1 MSVVKSLFIGLN
13 SGTSIVPSTTA
24 ADYIETL
31 FTSENV
37 AASASTTEDDT
48 YSTSRQPRGSVR
60 TGISAQGPLEQRFRF
75 GASDHIFESGLH
87 SPDWEPVSLNGTP
100 TYSISNA
107 TLQLNSSTK
116 VITATLNSPFS
127 DLAVGDWV
135 RLEKVGYANHG
146 LVCRISVWT
155 SADQITFDS
164 WSQTLTNDA
173 SPVTGIEVRSGER
186 LTISTTERV
195 HTYVKK
201 IGQAGVE
208 LYEAIGGVRFEAVGV
223 SLQQGQL
230 ATVSTQV
237 RGVKP
242 FGEFDG
248 NFIVDANGDIAAS
261 GTTIDLVTYTTSPNY
276 TAAPATSVFSLTQ
289 STRGSVMVDG
299 TPSTQMVEFSWNLA
313 NNIRGESVLFYFGE
327 KYVQPGRVA
336 LSGTAN
342 AIFDDATLYTKFVND
357 TSARLASYI
366 QDGDTNGYV
375 FDMPN
380 VKLGGGG
387 TSLSGDDLVKIPFTY
402 ACEVDSVTSRAFQ
415 LIRFDSTI

>member
-24 ADYIETL
+24 ADYIDTL
-31 FTSENV
+31 FTSEGV

-75 GASDHIFESGLH
+75 GGSDHIFESALH
-87 SPDWEPVSLNGTP
+87 SPDWEPVSGNVSATYKLTGT
-100 TYSISNA
+100 I
-107 TLQLNSSTK
+107 QLNSTTK
-116 VITATLNSPFS
+116 GIAATSGSPFA
-127 DLAVGDWV
+127 DLAVGDWI
-135 RLEKVGYANHG
+135 RLEKSGYANDG
-146 LVCRISVWT
+146 LVCRISTWT
-155 SADQITFDS
+155 DADNIVTDS
-164 WSQTLTNDA
+164 WSQTLTNDGAPVA
-173 SPVTGIEVRSGER
+173 SVVVRSGER

-201 IGQAGVE
+201 IGQAGTT
-208 LYEAIGGVRFEAVGV
+208 LYEAIGGARFEAVGV

-230 ATVSTQV
+230 ATVSSQI
-237 RGVKP
+237 RAVKP

-248 NFIVDANGDIAAS
+248 NFIVDSNGDIAAS
-261 GTTIDLVTYTTSPNY
+261 GTTVDLVTYTTSPNY
-276 TAAPATSVFSLTQ
+276 TAAPSTSVFSLTQ
-289 STRGSVMVDG
+289 TTRGAIMVDG

-342 AIFDDATLYTKFVND
+342 AIFDDAVLYTKFVND

-387 TSLSGDDLVKIPFTY
+387 TGLSGDDLVKIPFTY
-402 ACEVDSVTSRAFQ
+402 ACEVDATTSRAFQ
-415 LIRFDSTI
+415 LIRFDASL